1 MLKSYALWGF
11 PPSLSRELCWEEK
24 GLRGKDF
31 GKESSIKTGLSLA
44 ANFDSPNR
52 LIDSLIAVFPLEA
65 GRVLAI
71 LELTST
77 LGFLSTTLSLGFFWI
92 YFFLLAQP
100 LFL

>member
-1 MLKSYALWGF
+1 MHAHFSVSVITYITTSPKGTMLKSYALWVF
-11 PPSLSRELCWEEK
+11 LPFLSQQLCWEEK

-52 LIDSLIAVFPLEA
+52 LIAVFPLEA

-77 LGFLSTTLSLGFFWI
+77 LAFSQ
-92 YFFLLAQP
+92 LLY
-100 LFL
+100 L